1 VLLIDHGDEGSFGF
15 VLNRATDLD
24 IEDVFHEVGV
34 SGEAASTVCAPVM
47 LGGPVSPESG
57 WILYDPEGVPQPSSG
72 QTIAVGQR
80 IACSASLEL
89 LERIARG
96 DGPDTCA
103 MMLGYAGWDTGRAAL
118 GSRFRHA
125 RNRPGPSHRQP
136 DRKRLSRPNPRAR
149 ASPCFVRGQR
159 LPPLPMGFRLD
170 RLVCIG
176 LLALAMACGGGSA
189 SGSGKKMLDPDDDA
203 RSGYEKAL
211 LDFRRGDCLSAE
223 PMFVE
228 IRREFPYSRFA
239 ALAELRIGDCQFK
252 NEAYPEAIQTYRQFV
267 RIRPSHK
274 EIPYARFRIAEA
286 YYNQIPGGWFMTPP
300 AAERD
305 QSAAR
310 DALIQLRRFV
320 VDYPEDQRVPDAN
333 KLMEECMGLL
343 AAHEFYVARFYL
355 KRDAYRGVISRLKGL
370 LASYPGS
377 GVEPKALLL
386 LAEVYLKTKEVE
398 AARQTLDEIVQ
409 RFPESAE
416 AKKARALL
424 GKLG

>member
-1 VLLIDHGDEGSFGF
+1 
-15 VLNRATDLD
+15 
-24 IEDVFHEVGV
+24 
-34 SGEAASTVCAPVM
+34 
-47 LGGPVSPESG
+47 
-57 WILYDPEGVPQPSSG
+57 
-72 QTIAVGQR
+72 
-80 IACSASLEL
+80 
-89 LERIARG
+89 
-96 DGPDTCA
+96 
-103 MMLGYAGWDTGRAAL
+103 
-118 GSRFRHA
+118 
-125 RNRPGPSHRQP
+125 
-136 DRKRLSRPNPRAR
+136 
-149 ASPCFVRGQR
+149 
-159 LPPLPMGFRLD
+159 MGFRLD
-170 RLVCIG
+170 SLVWTG
-176 LLALAMACGGGSA
+176 LLVFAMACGGSA

-203 RSGYEKAL
+203 RTGYEKAL

-223 PMFVE
+223 PMFK
-228 IRREFPYSRFA
+228 
-239 ALAELRIGDCQFK
+239 FK

-320 VDYPEDQRVPDAN
+320 VDYPDDQRVPDAN
-333 KLMEECMGLL
+333 KLMEECMSLL

-386 LAEVYLKTKEVE
+386 LGEVYLKTKDVE
-398 AARQTLDEIVQ
+398 AARETFSEIVQ
-409 RFPESAE
+409 RFPESGE
-416 AKKARALL
+416 AKKAQALL
-424 GKLG
+424 GKIG